1 MNPEQNVQ
9 NPIGV
14 SQKGEQ
20 VVCEI
25 KRHPIGIIGVY
36 ITAGFLLLAIAAI
49 TFFLAPSILSSVER
63 SQVLSVGAIAYIV
76 IAFLTVGFL
85 FIANIVYWGNR
96 WVVTSDSITQITQT
110 SLFHTQS
117 SQLSLGNLEDISA
130 EQDGILTHM
139 FNYGVLKVETAG
151 ERSKF
156 QFIYCPDPNEYAQ
169 KVIAAREVFEQK
181 LREGEINSGV
191 NVNTNFQASAAP
203 VAPPT
208 PPTQQA

>member
-1 MNPEQNVQ
+1 MNPEQNIQ

-20 VVCEI
+20 TICEI

-49 TFFLAPSILSSVER
+49 TFIIAPNILSSVER

-96 WVVTSDSITQITQT
+96 WVVTSDSITQIIQT

-139 FNYGVLKVETAG
+139 FNYGVLKDETAG

-156 QFIYCPDPNEYAQ
+156 QFIYCPNPNEYAQ

-181 LREGEINSGV
+181 LREGEINGGANV
-191 NVNTNFQASAAP
+191 NVAGA
-203 VAPPT
+203 T
-208 PPTQQA
+208 PPPAPQA